1 MIGSAVAD
9 SAGDSGSTPD
19 SGPIGSDDVPAD
31 EAPADDP
38 ADDATDE
45 APAAETPAA
54 GEAASDEV
62 VQANGG
68 LPFTGVS
75 VGVGLAAAA
84 ALVAAGVFLLRR
96 RA

>member
-19 SGPIGSDDVPAD
+19 SGSIGSDDVPA
-31 EAPADDP
+31 
-38 ADDATDE
+38 DE

-62 VQANGG
+62 VQANGS
-68 LPFTGVS
+68 LPVTGVS